1 MHFKRLGFLDNLRAL
16 APGTVSMSDFQVAA
30 PSPAV
35 PRSWADLSSAT
46 RTFVGYCREMCDS
59 TTVRVAEA
67 LDAFILSLEGWRQL
81 EDDELPL
88 LVLWIDSALERYRG
102 CVVRD
107 LHAGTSTR
115 TSAASWFST
124 TNPEVQTLLFAILGE
139 RTRQGQPSEIAGVK
153 KERVQSL
160 ARSHLRCES
169 DRKIPKDVV
178 EVIPTR
184 NGKEECLHYLSIR
197 GCNPQN
203 PEHCTYQNRLHFL
216 PERLAPKLHQYIVS
230 RLGGLSKKLGKS
242 SVKA

>member
-1 MHFKRLGFLDNLRAL
+1 
-16 APGTVSMSDFQVAA
+16 
-30 PSPAV
+30 
-35 PRSWADLSSAT
+35 
-46 RTFVGYCREMCDS
+46 MCDS

-124 TNPEVQTLLFAILGE
+124 TNPE
-139 RTRQGQPSEIAGVK
+139 
-153 KERVQSL
+153 
-160 ARSHLRCES
+160 
-169 DRKIPKDVV
+169 DVV